1 MPRFFMSSSN
11 KNIAIVC
18 NAQAGN
24 GKALHVADEI
34 VVQLRTK
41 QIAYTLFT
49 AYWPQLWNEF
59 TEAWIVG
66 GDGTLN
72 YFINQYPDLNIPL
85 SIFRGGSGNDFQKLL
100 YEKISTASQIE
111 KILSGTSH
119 PVDAGICNGKFFL
132 NSVGIGFDGAIVK
145 ELLHRKK
152 NPGKSSYLAT
162 VLKNIF
168 SYKGKY
174 YTIEYNDKRIEQ
186 YCLML
191 NIANGKTEGGGF
203 KIAPKASI
211 DDGKLDLTLVGEI
224 SSLKR
229 LFYLSAIEK
238 GKHLNLKEVQYH
250 HTDKIEIYS
259 SGILPAHMD
268 GEYFSANQFKIECS
282 PKRFSFLW

>member
-1 MPRFFMSSSN
+1 MYTIVPHVQRYGVRCFFYP
-11 KNIAIVC
+11 V
-18 NAQAGN
+18 
-24 GKALHVADEI
+24 H
-34 VVQLRTK
+34 
-41 QIAYTLFT
+41 
-49 AYWPQLWNEF
+49 
-59 TEAWIVG
+59 AW
-66 GDGTLN
+66 
-72 YFINQYPDLNIPL
+72 YF
-85 SIFRGGSGNDFQKLL
+85 FGSGVFNLKTSWQQ
-100 YEKISTASQIE
+100 ISD
-111 KILSGTSH
+111 H
-119 PVDAGICNGKFFL
+119 
-132 NSVGIGFDGAIVK
+132 
-145 ELLHRKK
+145 
-152 NPGKSSYLAT
+152 
-162 VLKNIF
+162 NIF
-168 SYKGKY
+168 NG
-174 YTIEYNDKRIEQ
+174 KRIEQ

-203 KIAPKASI
+203 KIAPNASI